1 MKQQFK
7 FKPLKERTTTH
18 LEYVV
23 SNYRYYEPN
32 YLKAVKRE
40 LYKRKRHER

>member
-7 FKPLKERTTTH
+7 FKPLKDRTTAH
-18 LEYVV
+18 LMYIVE
-23 SNYRYYEPN
+23 NYKYYEPN

-40 LYKRKRHER
+40 LYKRKRT

>member
-7 FKPLKERTTTH
+7 FKPLKDRTTAH

-23 SNYRYYEPN
+23 ANYRYYEPN
-32 YLKAVKRE
+32 YLKAVQRE
-40 LYKRKRHER
+40 LYKRKRK